1 MNMKQQTGFTLIEL
15 VMVVVILGVLSATA
29 LPKFIDFGDDAA
41 QAAVDAVAGAMSSAS
56 AINYSDRK
64 ANSSKGQA
72 VADCSNAANLMQGG
86 AMPTDYTVAA
96 APIANGATGD
106 CTITGKN
113 GKTATAKVVGIS

>member
-1 MNMKQQTGFTLIEL
+1 MKQQTGFTLIEL

-41 QAAVDAVAGAMSSAS
+41 LAAVDAVAGAMSSAS

-72 VADCSNAANLMQGG
+72 VTNCSDAANLMQGG
-86 AMPTDYTVAA
+86 AMPTDYTVAPA
-96 APIANGATGD
+96 AIASGATGD
-106 CTITGKN
+106 CTVTGKN
-113 GKTATAKVVGIS
+113 SKTATAKVVGIS